1 MREKISVLKAAAE
14 ALRAQGDPD
23 EDIQMADT

>member
-1 MREKISVLKAAAE
+1 MREKISALKAAAE

-23 EDIQMADT
+23 EDVQMTDT